1 MRNLSRLEFS
11 LLFFFGIFL
20 IAFLP
25 HCGGVNSVYFDGRDC
40 VDGISPTST
49 GTELY
54 QLSCNA
60 SGCHDSINLFNK
72 PKDVTSIQNAIL
84 ANKGGMGFL
93 SCLSFAQLQAI
104 SQALQSVSVSQ

>member
-1 MRNLSRLEFS
+1 MRNLSRFEFGF
-11 LLFFFGIFL
+11 LFFLGMFL
-20 IAFLP
+20 MAFLS
-25 HCGGVNSVYFDGRDC
+25 HCGGVNSVYYDGRDC
-40 VDGISPTST
+40 VEGISPTST

-60 SGCHDSINLFNK
+60 SGCHGSINSFDK

-104 SQALQSVSVSQ
+104 SQALQSVSISQ